1 MSYKV
6 GRSRGFGFVTMVDPA
21 IADVIMEKSP
31 HVIDHRQ
38 VIMVTI
44 QVDIKR
50 AIPKGE
56 DAT

>member
-1 MSYKV
+1 
-6 GRSRGFGFVTMVDPA
+6 MVDPA